1 MAGRYL
7 GGQGAFFSLLKA
19 ALLVGKAE
27 AVDSAPLGV
36 QSQVC
41 CFLAV
46 FPRQSAQ
53 PFPQLL
59 HL

>member
-7 GGQGAFFSLLKA
+7 DGQGAFFSLLKA

-27 AVDSAPLGV
+27 AGESAPLGV

-41 CFLAV
+41 CFLTV
-46 FPRQSAQ
+46 FSRQSAP
-53 PFPQLL
+53 PFPQLP